1 MFKILRQDVG
11 PKVKVVDGSLCFKK
25 CKLVQCAVMG
35 LLQSLP
41 GVVAVI
47 TAEDIP
53 GINDFTAEAGTEAE
67 EVSFFALLNFLL
79 MIYFDV

>member
-1 MFKILRQDVG
+1 
-11 PKVKVVDGSLCFKK
+11 
-25 CKLVQCAVMG
+25 MG

-79 MIYFDV
+79 MIYFDVLYTHTYIYKYIVAYELYLEPNQSHQFT